1 MSTTSYRKPS
11 VRKANLRN
19 PAQEE
24 LESTV
29 HYWWWRFLKKST
41 LYLACCERDGSG
53 RLAALYKDFGDVR
66 GDSFAEWGKH
76 KLDNGDN
83 RFAYLFYDRVE
94 EETREGVVTINS
106 MQDWHESFA
115 DEGYLLVAIN
125 TNLPSRTLL
134 LKQFKDWMNRES
146 RSPNFMTDDERKA
159 LIDRRLYYWATTK
172 DGKLVR
178 KRRKDD
184 DSRKPKISFPRKE
197 KSRGKRG
204 RPDLKNLG
212 TARYT
217 LEKAYAT
224 SALKRI
230 LETYDAVEQAKQ
242 RDLERH
248 AYKKQAIEIWRALA
262 KLKKYK
268 EHKLKAGNASDKQKV
283 VSEITKLYSKAAEC
297 LAHLADDQDKRK
309 LSTQD
314 GIDKLL
320 AEQAATRRNKEKTPY
335 WKIGIQLERQWKER
349 KRTSTT
355 TATEN
360 DIIELTKTVS
370 RLYQRAKKI
379 IAGTEQ
385 GKFPNG

>member
-19 PAQEE
+19 PVQEE

-41 LYLACCERDGSG
+41 LYLTCCEKGGSG

-66 GDSFAEWGKH
+66 GDSFAEWCKQ
-76 KLDNGDN
+76 KLDSGDN
-83 RFAYLFYDRVE
+83 RFSYLFYDRVDE
-94 EETREGVVTINS
+94 AKREGVVTLNS
-106 MQDWHESFA
+106 TQDWEERFA
-115 DEGYLLVAIN
+115 DEGYMLVAIN
-125 TNLPSRTLL
+125 TSLPSRSLL

-159 LIDRRLYYWATTK
+159 LIERRLYYWATTK

-184 DSRKPKISFPRKE
+184 DSKKPKISFPRKE

-204 RPDLKNLG
+204 RPDLKNRG

-230 LETYDAVEQAKQ
+230 LETYDAVEHAKQ
-242 RDLERH
+242 RDIERQ
-248 AYKKQAIEIWRALA
+248 AQKKEAIQIWRELA
-262 KLKKYK
+262 KLKRYK
-268 EHKLKAGNASDKQKV
+268 EHKLKAGNASDKQRV
-283 VSEITKLYSKAAEC
+283 ISEINKLYSKAEQC
-297 LAHLADDQDKRK
+297 LVHLTEDRDKRK
-309 LSTQD
+309 LSTQE
-314 GIDKLL
+314 GIDTLL
-320 AEQAATRRNKEKTPY
+320 AQQAATSRNKEKTPY
-335 WKIGIQLERQWKER
+335 WKIGILLEQQWMER
-349 KRTSTT
+349 KKTSTST
-355 TATEN
+355 VTDK

-379 IAGTEQ
+379 ISGTEK
-385 GKFPNG
+385 GAFPVG